1 MSATKVDVHRA
12 YVYVSSPRRRVG
24 NNVTDDKNTNDG
36 SFNMDG
42 MKEAVLNPN
51 PPTTSSSNS
60 VFSGDESSS
69 SAFNMESLKAGLA
82 TVSTDH
88 ANLKG
93 RVSRL
98 EGKFE
103 NWEEVLNQIKLQF
116 DIDTDLKGE
125 VDFLTFSSQTLL
137 NSLKQRID
145 SCGESNTYF
154 RSKISELEKSMK
166 FIDNKNVELQD
177 TINSL
182 GKAAGNGGANF
193 ISSLQ
198 ELKKMQ
204 ENYSHLKIELE
215 TRFAQELPRFGSKQV
230 TLFFVVAK
238 RPTFPQPPEDVPTV
252 EYAAEALSHDM
263 ISRIRVANCQA
274 CAK

>member
-1 MSATKVDVHRA
+1 MSATKVDVPRA
-12 YVYVSSPRRRVG
+12 YAYVSSPCRRVG
-24 NNVTDDKNTNDG
+24 NNATDDKNTNDG

-42 MKEAVLNPN
+42 MKEAVFNPN

-69 SAFNMESLKAGLA
+69 SAFDMESLKAGLA

-93 RVSRL
+93 RVSQL

-116 DIDTDLKGE
+116 NTDTDLKGE

-154 RSKISELEKSMK
+154 RSKISELKKSMK

-215 TRFAQELPRFGSKQV
+215 TRFAQELPRFGSKQGEWRYV
-230 TLFFVVAK
+230 PPHVCFVQSINV
-238 RPTFPQPPEDVPTV
+238 
-252 EYAAEALSHDM
+252 
-263 ISRIRVANCQA
+263 
-274 CAK
+274 

>member
-1 MSATKVDVHRA
+1 MSATKVDVPRA
-12 YVYVSSPRRRVG
+12 YAYVSSPRRRMG
-24 NNVTDDKNTNDG
+24 NNATDDKNTNDG
-36 SFNMDG
+36 SFS
-42 MKEAVLNPN
+42 LNPN

-69 SAFNMESLKAGLA
+69 SAFDMESLKAGLA

-116 DIDTDLKGE
+116 DTETDLKGE

-154 RSKISELEKSMK
+154 RSKISKLEKSMK
-166 FIDNKNVELQD
+166 FIDNKNVELED

-198 ELKKMQ
+198 ELKRMQ

-215 TRFAQELPRFGSKQV
+215 TRFEQELPRFESKQGEW
-230 TLFFVVAK
+230 
-238 RPTFPQPPEDVPTV
+238 RYGPPPRLLCS
-252 EYAAEALSHDM
+252 EY
-263 ISRIRVANCQA
+263 
-274 CAK
+274 

>member
-1 MSATKVDVHRA
+1 MGATKVDVPRA
-12 YVYVSSPRRRVG
+12 YAYVSSPHCGVG
-24 NNVTDDKNTNDG
+24 INGTGDKNTNDG
-36 SFNMDG
+36 SFS
-42 MKEAVLNPN
+42 LNPN

-69 SAFNMESLKAGLA
+69 SAFDMESLKAGLA

-116 DIDTDLKGE
+116 DTETDLKGE

-145 SCGESNTYF
+145 SCGESNT
-154 RSKISELEKSMK
+154 
-166 FIDNKNVELQD
+166 
-177 TINSL
+177 
-182 GKAAGNGGANF
+182 
-193 ISSLQ
+193 
-198 ELKKMQ
+198 
-204 ENYSHLKIELE
+204 
-215 TRFAQELPRFGSKQV
+215 
-230 TLFFVVAK
+230 
-238 RPTFPQPPEDVPTV
+238 
-252 EYAAEALSHDM
+252 
-263 ISRIRVANCQA
+263 
-274 CAK
+274 